1 MPIILAGL
9 MAIFGMNFG
18 VWAPLLARDSLH
30 IGASGFGLLMS
41 SLGVGSLIG
50 ALALAFTGRRPSPR
64 IMLVSALLFGIF
76 EIALGLVPGLGLPAI
91 LAMVLMA
98 GTGFAMSTTM
108 ALANTTVQTSSPDW
122 LRGRV
127 MSIYLT
133 VFAGSTPI
141 GAALA
146 GFVSAF
152 WGAPVAVAAGGAV
165 VAIVALALGSH
176 LPRIERTG
184 EERPVPA

>member
-1 MPIILAGL
+1 MFA
-9 MAIFGMNFG
+9 
-18 VWAPLLARDSLH
+18 
-30 IGASGFGLLMS
+30 
-41 SLGVGSLIG
+41 
-50 ALALAFTGRRPSPR
+50 T
-64 IMLVSALLFGIF
+64 ALLFGAF
-76 EIALGLVPGLGLPAI
+76 EITLGVVAGLGLTAV

-108 ALANTTVQTSSPDW
+108 ALANTTVQTNSPDW

-146 GFVSAF
+146 GFLSGL
-152 WGAPVAVAAGGAV
+152 WGAPVAVAFGGAV
-165 VAIVALALGSH
+165 VALVALVIGGRLT
-176 LPRIERTG
+176 RIERRG
-184 EERPVPA
+184 EEQLVPG

>member
-1 MPIILAGL
+1 M
-9 MAIFGMNFG
+9 
-18 VWAPLLARDSLH
+18 
-30 IGASGFGLLMS
+30 
-41 SLGVGSLIG
+41 LG
-50 ALALAFTGRRPSPR
+50 T
-64 IMLVSALLFGIF
+64 ALLFGTF
-76 EIALGLVPGLGLPAI
+76 EIALAVVAGLGLTAL

-98 GTGFAMSTTM
+98 ATGFAMSTTM

-146 GFVSAF
+146 GFLSAL
-152 WGAPVAVAAGGAV
+152 WGAPVAVAVGGAV
-165 VAIVALALGSH
+165 VIIVVLAIGGRIT
-176 LPRIERTG
+176 RIERRTQ
-184 EERPVPA
+184 EQPSPL

>member
-1 MPIILAGL
+1 
-9 MAIFGMNFG
+9 MNFG
-18 VWAPLLARDSLH
+18 VWAPLLARDALQ

-41 SLGVGSLIG
+41 SLGVGSLAG
-50 ALALAFTGRRPSPR
+50 ALMLAFTGRRPSPR
-64 IMLVSALLFGIF
+64 VMLGMALLFCAL
-76 EIALGLVPGLGLPAI
+76 EIAMGLVAGLGVNAV

-98 GTGFAMSTTM
+98 GIGFAMSTTM
-108 ALANTTVQTSSPDW
+108 ALANTIVQTNSPDW

-146 GFVSAF
+146 GIMSGL
-152 WGAPVAVAAGGAV
+152 WGAPVAVAVGGAV
-165 VAIVALALGSH
+165 VAVVTLAIGGRLT
-176 LPRIERTG
+176 RVERGG
-184 EERPVPA
+184 EEQPVPV

>member
-1 MPIILAGL
+1 
-9 MAIFGMNFG
+9 
-18 VWAPLLARDSLH
+18 
-30 IGASGFGLLMS
+30 MS

-50 ALALAFTGRRPSPR
+50 ALTLAFTRRRPSR
-64 IMLVSALLFGIF
+64 RLMLGSALLFGTF
-76 EIALGLVPGLGLPAI
+76 EIALGVVAGMGLTAV

-98 GTGFAMSTTM
+98 ATGFAMSTTM
-108 ALANTTVQTSSPDW
+108 ALANTAVQTSSPDW

-127 MSIYLT
+127 TSIYLT

-146 GFVSAF
+146 GFLSAL

-165 VAIVALALGSH
+165 VAAAVLAMGGRVT
-176 LPRIERTG
+176 RIQRARAEQ
-184 EERPVPA
+184 PISV